1 MEKKGQGAIEYL
13 LIIGAAVII
22 AVIVISLMM
31 TLSQQGTG
39 AADDAD
45 VEGIYGDLDAYKQE
59 SLSKVTLTRGQ
70 PLTGGSLGV
79 EILRKDGTSITDNS
93 ILEQAYA
100 AGEIVIYKDGTEVS
114 IVEKE
119 DSARFMFETLYDWGR
134 SSSDDYI
141 MVPAGACG
149 TKFTPAS
156 PILNKYV
163 KIITANDPSFVGK
176 SYKITSNIINCP
188 NGWINPPYPAA
199 ADFTINPNL
208 VDTIR
213 TGNKIS
219 GWTWGFYDYEI
230 NHGSSAGTTQIGIEP
245 STGTITG
252 ISGNITVDYYS
263 QK

>member
-119 DSARFMFETLYDWGR
+119 DSARFMFETL
-134 SSSDDYI
+134 
-141 MVPAGACG
+141 
-149 TKFTPAS
+149 
-156 PILNKYV
+156 
-163 KIITANDPSFVGK
+163 
-176 SYKITSNIINCP
+176 
-188 NGWINPPYPAA
+188 
-199 ADFTINPNL
+199 
-208 VDTIR
+208 
-213 TGNKIS
+213 
-219 GWTWGFYDYEI
+219 
-230 NHGSSAGTTQIGIEP
+230 
-245 STGTITG
+245 
-252 ISGNITVDYYS
+252 
-263 QK
+263 